1 MDLRQLAALAAVAD
15 AGSFSAAA
23 RHLHTVQSNVSTHI
37 ARLERELGTSL
48 VDRTTGRLTDEGEVV
63 VDRARRVQH
72 ELESLRADVDSML
85 HDVSGEVRLGCI
97 GTVSR
102 WLVPNLLR
110 LMASRHPLVRVVV
123 VDATTTSLV
132 PQVVNKSLDLAVVNL
147 PLADAELATEPLF
160 DEDRVLVVPHGHPLA
175 DREHVELRELAGHEL
190 LLEPRGTPFRDELDQ
205 QAASTGVA
213 MRAQAEIDGIGLLA
227 SLAFERYGAAVLPA
241 TAVPDRIEMSCHRLR
256 IDGLAPRSV
265 GVAVPRRGRLSAPAR
280 AVRTAIGELIG
291 CAELNG
297 VHPSERDRAGVPDRP
312 GTDIPSTRV

>member
-1 MDLRQLAALAAVAD
+1 MDLRQLAAIAAVAE

-37 ARLERELGTSL
+37 ARLERELGTTL
-48 VDRTTGRLTDEGEVV
+48 VDRTTGSLTDEGEVV

-175 DREHVELRELAGHEL
+175 DCEHVGLRELADHEL

-205 QAASTGVA
+205 QAAAAGVA

-241 TAVPDRIEMSCHRLR
+241 TAAPDRIEMSCHRLR
-256 IDGLAPRSV
+256 VDGLAPRSV
-265 GVAVPRRGRLSAPAR
+265 GLAVPRRGRLSAPAG
-280 AVRTAIGELIG
+280 AVRAAIGELVG
-291 CAELNG
+291 CAELDG
-297 VHPSERDRAGVPDRP
+297 VHPSERDRAGVPDPR

>member
-1 MDLRQLAALAAVAD
+1 MDLRQLAAIAAVAE

-37 ARLERELGTSL
+37 ARLERELGTTL
-48 VDRTTGRLTDEGEVV
+48 VDRTTGSLTDEGEVV

-175 DREHVELRELAGHEL
+175 DCEHVELRELADHEL

-205 QAASTGVA
+205 QAAAAGVA

-241 TAVPDRIEMSCHRLR
+241 TAAPDRIEMSCHRLR
-256 IDGLAPRSV
+256 VDGLAPRSV
-265 GVAVPRRGRLSAPAR
+265 GLAVPRRGRLSAPAG
-280 AVRTAIGELIG
+280 AVRAAIGELVG
-291 CAELNG
+291 CAELGG
-297 VHPSERDRAGVPDRP
+297 VHPSERDRAGVPDPR